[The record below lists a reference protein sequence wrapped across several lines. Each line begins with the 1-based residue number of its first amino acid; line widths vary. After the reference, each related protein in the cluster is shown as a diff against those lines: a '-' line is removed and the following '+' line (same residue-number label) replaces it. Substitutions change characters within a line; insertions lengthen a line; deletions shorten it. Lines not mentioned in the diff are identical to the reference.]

1 MFLVYREEPVA
12 MANSRFETFPIGSD
26 PRNEPSIEI
35 RCVECGEYE
44 QFFHDQEDEMQTWE
58 FYHGMDVCPI
68 CNECNRLSHADCKD
82 VDPFAAF
89 YGAVAS

>member
-1 MFLVYREEPVA
+1 
-12 MANSRFETFPIGSD
+12 MANRRFDTFPIGSD

-58 FYHGMDVCPI
+58 FHHAQAVCPV
-68 CNECNRLSHADCKD
+68 CGECDRLDHEDCKD
-82 VDPFAAF
+82 VDVFAAF
-89 YGAVAS
+89 YPAVTA